1 MPRRIYDFSVPDRF
15 IAGTIGEPGQRTFY
29 LQAKKGSAIVSVA
42 LEKVQVVVLA
52 QRIAE
57 LLAEMGRRGVTVTA
71 GAPAGDE
78 GATALSEPV
87 IESFRVGTM
96 TLAWDSIA
104 DEVILEARA
113 EVEEDEDEEDESE
126 ASADDEEPDVIDDLD
141 PDGPDLVRVRLTPG
155 RARVFAERALE
166 VAASG
171 RPPCPLCGRP
181 LDPGGHVCPRR
192 NGYVH

>member
-1 MPRRIYDFSVPDRF
+1 M
-15 IAGTIGEPGQRTFY
+15 AGTVGEPGQRTFY
-29 LQAKKGSAIVSVA
+29 LQARKGSAVVSVA

-57 LLAEMGRRGVTVTA
+57 LLAEMGRRGVALPPGT
-71 GAPAGDE
+71 PAGDE
-78 GATALSEPV
+78 DTAALSEPV
-87 IESFRVGTM
+87 VESFRVGTM
-96 TLAWDSIA
+96 TLAWDGDA

-113 EVEEDEDEEDESE
+113 EVEEDEDQETE

-141 PDGPDLVRVRLTPG
+141 PDGPDLVRVRLSPG
-155 RARVFAERALE
+155 RARTFAERALE
-166 VAASG
+166 VAAAG

>member
-29 LQAKKGSAIVSVA
+29 LQAKKGAAIVSVA

-57 LLAEMGRRGVTVTA
+57 LLAEMGRRGIGLSA
-71 GAPAGDE
+71 GGPASEED
-78 GATALSEPV
+78 GAALSEPV

-96 TLAWDSIA
+96 TLAWDGDA
-104 DEVILEARA
+104 DEVIVEARA
-113 EVEEDEDEEDESE
+113 EVEEDEGEEAE
-126 ASADDEEPDVIDDLD
+126 ASADEDEPDVIDDLD